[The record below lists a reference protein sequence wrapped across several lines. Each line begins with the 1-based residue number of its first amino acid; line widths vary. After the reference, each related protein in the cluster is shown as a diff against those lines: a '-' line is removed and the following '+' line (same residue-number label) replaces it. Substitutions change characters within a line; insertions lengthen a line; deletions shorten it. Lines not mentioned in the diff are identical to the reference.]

1 MRKSLCKVNRKNE
14 YLKGAG
20 VLNEVF

>member
-14 YLKGAG
+14 YLKGGG